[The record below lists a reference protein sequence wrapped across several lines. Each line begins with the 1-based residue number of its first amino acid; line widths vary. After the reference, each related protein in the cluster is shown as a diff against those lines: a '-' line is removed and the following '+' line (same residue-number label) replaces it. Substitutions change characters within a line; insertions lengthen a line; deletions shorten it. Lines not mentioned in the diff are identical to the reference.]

1 MLTFKTRPD
10 WIWEKEGFLFD
21 LKTSSNAAPT
31 GYGCFPSKAQAL
43 AYPMQAYMA
52 CRGYEAL
59 TGKKAKGHTWIVI
72 DSSPPY
78 DVARY
83 DISSSELH
91 PINEDQVYWAG
102 ETLFKKAVALYQ
114 ECKRNNHWPG
124 HQTGNTPLPLS
135 SYYLNTIGD
144 LTYDH

>member
-1 MLTFKTRPD
+1 
-10 WIWEKEGFLFD
+10 
-21 LKTSSNAAPT
+21 
-31 GYGCFPSKAQAL
+31 
-43 AYPMQAYMA
+43 MQAYMA

-59 TGKKAKGHTWIVI
+59 TGKKAKGHIWIVI

-83 DISSSELH
+83 DMDE
-91 PINEDQVYWAG
+91 QAYWAG
-102 ETLFKKAVALYQ
+102 ETLFNKAIALYQ

-124 HQTGNTPLPLS
+124 HHTGNTPLPLS